1 MKRNRKPNRMIRRA
15 SAIVETAVVAP
26 LMLLAMFGILELGQ
40 AYNTKQTVTLAARE
54 GARTAALPGATF
66 NDAKAAADASMTM
79 AGFSG
84 HTVTSNISSL
94 SSTDSQVWVKVAI
107 PFNRATYTGSMMG
120 GGSYTISSTT
130 TMRREGIDLA
140 SGGGSGIAPTP

>member
-1 MKRNRKPNRMIRRA
+1 MIRRA

-54 GARTAALPGATF
+54 GARAAALPGATLT
-66 NDAKAAADASMTM
+66 DAQAAANASMTM

-84 HTVTSNISSL
+84 HTVESNISTL
-94 SSTDSQVWVKVAI
+94 SPTDTQVWVKVGI
-107 PFNRATYTGSMMG
+107 PFNRATFTGSMMG

-130 TMRREGIDLA
+130 AMRREGIDSA
-140 SGGGSGIAPTP
+140 SGGGSGIAPPTP